1 MYPENYRYTR
11 EHEWIK
17 VDGKKATVG
26 ITHYAQEQL
35 GDVVFVEL
43 PKVGAHF
50 GAMEAFGTVE
60 SVKAV
65 SEIYCPVAGT
75 VEEVNPALADN
86 PALVNQDP
94 HGGGWLIKL
103 ALDDPAELAKL
114 LSAKDYQ
121 AFIRPG
127 EEAEA

>member
-17 VDGKKATVG
+17 VEDKKAIVG

-35 GDVVFVEL
+35 GDIVYVEL

-50 GAMEAFGTVE
+50 GTMEAFGTVE

-65 SEIYCPVAGT
+65 FEIYCPVAGT
-75 VEEVNPALADN
+75 VEEVNPALATN

-94 HGGGWLIKL
+94 HGAGWLIKL
-103 ALDDPAELAKL
+103 VLDDPRELAKL
-114 LSAKDYQ
+114 LSAKDYE
-121 AFIRPG
+121 AFIRTTTSEG
-127 EEAEA
+127 D

>member
-11 EHEWIK
+11 EHEWLK
-17 VDGKKATVG
+17 VNGNKATVG

-43 PKVGAHF
+43 PQLGAHF
-50 GAMEAFGTVE
+50 GTMEAFGTVE

-94 HGGGWLIKL
+94 HGAGWLIKL
-103 ALDDPAELAKL
+103 VLDDPAEVEKL
-114 LSAKDYQ
+114 LSAKDYE
-121 AFIRPG
+121 AFLRTS
-127 EEAEA
+127 EEAGA

>member
-17 VDGKKATVG
+17 VEDKKAIVG

-35 GDVVFVEL
+35 GDIVYVEL

-50 GAMEAFGTVE
+50 GTMESFGTVE

-75 VEEVNPALADN
+75 VEEVNPALATN

-94 HGGGWLIKL
+94 HGAGWLIKL
-103 ALDDPAELAKL
+103 VLDDPRELAKL
-114 LSAKDYQ
+114 LSAKDYE
-121 AFIRPG
+121 AFIRTTTSEG
-127 EEAEA
+127 D